1 LGFPY
6 FRARFFAG
14 SRYFVSPEG
23 DFLIARYTL
32 PEMGRLW
39 SEDAKFNAWLKVEV
53 AACEAWTKLKK
64 IPAKDLAI
72 IKKKARFSV
81 PRIEAIEQKT
91 NHDLIAFLT
100 SVAEFVGPSSRFIH
114 LGLTSTDVVDTAQSL
129 QLVQATDLLA
139 AQLDKLRA
147 VLKAQARKHRHSMMI
162 GRTHGVH
169 AEPVTFGLKMA
180 LWFDEVGRHQERLK
194 MARAHIA
201 VGKISGAVGTFAN
214 IDPKV
219 EEQVCRILKLKPA
232 PVSTQTL
239 QRDRLAFYLSVLA
252 GIGNSLEKFA
262 TEIRNLQRTELLE
275 AEEFFAEGQKG
286 SSAMP
291 HKRNPLTCERV
302 AGLSRVMRGYALAA
316 QEDVALWHERDIT
329 HSSVERVIL
338 PDATICLHYM
348 LAKFIGVME
357 KLNVYPERMLK
368 NIQMTRGLVSSQQ
381 VLLALV
387 KKGLT
392 REKAYAIVQ
401 RNALNAWKNE
411 LNFKDLVRKDPD
423 VHSKLSHEEIEK
435 CFDLSYHLKNV
446 DYILKRAGVL

>member
-1 LGFPY
+1 M
-6 FRARFFAG
+6 
-14 SRYFVSPEG
+14 
-23 DFLIARYTL
+23 IARYTL

-39 SEDAKFNAWLKVEV
+39 SEEAKFDAWLRVEL
-53 AACEAWTKLKK
+53 AACEAWAKLKK
-64 IPAKDLAI
+64 IPAKDLAV

-81 PRIEAIEQKT
+81 PRIEAIERKT

-139 AQLDKLRA
+139 GQLSRLRQ
-147 VLKAQARKHRHSMMI
+147 VLKAQALKHRHSMMI

-180 LWFDEVGRHQERLK
+180 LWYDEVGRHQDRLR
-194 MARAHIA
+194 MARHQVA

-214 IDPKV
+214 IDPRV
-219 EEQVCRILKLKPA
+219 EERVCRLLKLKPA

-291 HKRNPLTCERV
+291 HKRNP
-302 AGLSRVMRGYALAA
+302 
-316 QEDVALWHERDIT
+316 
-329 HSSVERVIL
+329 
-338 PDATICLHYM
+338 
-348 LAKFIGVME
+348 
-357 KLNVYPERMLK
+357 
-368 NIQMTRGLVSSQQ
+368 
-381 VLLALV
+381 
-387 KKGLT
+387 
-392 REKAYAIVQ
+392 
-401 RNALNAWKNE
+401 
-411 LNFKDLVRKDPD
+411 
-423 VHSKLSHEEIEK
+423 
-435 CFDLSYHLKNV
+435 
-446 DYILKRAGVL
+446 